1 MRIIET
7 IVYSFNELDEKA
19 KSKAIEKHRYF
30 YVGEPW
36 WDNVYESAEETGV
49 KITGF
54 DLEDRSKHINGKFIK
69 DAESVADYILQEFGE
84 TCQAY
89 KVADNYQKQRENI
102 LTNAEKDEFGD
113 FSDLYTLDN
122 QLDALDTELRNDL
135 LNYYLKCLQLEYEYY
150 ISDEF
155 ISEFLTNNEYNFL
168 QDGTRF

>member
-1 MRIIET
+1 MKTIET

-19 KSKAIEKHRYF
+19 KLKAIEKHRYF
-30 YVGEPW
+30 YVQDNW
-36 WDNVYESAEETGV
+36 WLNVYESANEIGL

-54 DLEDRSKHINGKFIK
+54 DLDRNKYIDGEFIK

>member
-1 MRIIET
+1 MKTIET

-19 KSKAIEKHRYF
+19 KLKAIEKHRYF
-30 YVGEPW
+30 YVQGDW
-36 WDNVYESAEETGV
+36 WKNVYESAEEIGL

-54 DLEDRSKHINGKFIK
+54 DLDRNKYIDGEFIK

>member
-1 MRIIET
+1 MKTIET

-19 KSKAIEKHRYF
+19 KAKAIDKERYF
-30 YVGEPW
+30 YVEDTW
-36 WDNVYESAEETGV
+36 WDNVYDSAKEVGLN
-49 KITGF
+49 ITEF
-54 DLEDRSKHINGKFIK
+54 DLGRGRHIKGQFTR

-113 FSDLYTLDN
+113 FTDLYTLDN
-122 QLDALDTELRNDL
+122 ELDALDTELRNDL
-135 LNYYLKCLQLEYEYY
+135 LNYYLKCLELEYEYY
-150 ISDEF
+150 MSDEF
-155 ISEFLTNNEYNFL
+155 ISEFLTNNEYNFT

>member
-1 MRIIET
+1 MKTIQT

-19 KSKAIEKHRYF
+19 KLKAIDKERYF
-30 YVGEPW
+30 YVEDTW
-36 WDNVYESAEETGV
+36 WNNVYDSAKEVGV
-49 KITGF
+49 NITEF
-54 DLEDRSKHINGKFIK
+54 DLGRGRHIKGQFTR

-113 FSDLYTLDN
+113 FTDLYKLDN
-122 QLDALDTELRNDL
+122 DLDDLDTEFRNDL
-135 LNYYLKCLQLEYEYY
+135 LNYYLKCLELEYEYY
-150 ISDEF
+150 MSDEF
-155 ISEFLTNNEYNFL
+155 ISEFLINNEYNFL